1 MAVEMPCP
9 RQSNRFFCDLTH
21 NELENATRDL
31 PPISPPTSEKRE
43 EKKKRTSDP
52 LRLQRVADASTA
64 IQWWRQLRRD
74 RRYRRRLRVSPADD
88 AAQQIRGCGV
98 GLVLLG
104 QGREHFSWQ
113 LGPEGLVKAT
123 EVSVPSAHEILELS
137 FSLHSEEEFL
147 QRF

>member
-1 MAVEMPCP
+1 MPPGICHL
-9 RQSNRFFCDLTH
+9 FL
-21 NELENATRDL
+21 L
-31 PPISPPTSEKRE
+31 PPQKNEKR
-43 EKKKRTSDP
+43 KKKRTSDTQ
-52 LRLQRVADASTA
+52 RLQRVADASTA
-64 IQWWRQLRRD
+64 IQRRRQLRRD